1 MSNMFKPTYSVAM
14 KPNNLVWKVLA
25 VIYVSVFTLIIVL
38 AYNHALPEYL
48 TQNDKAGHIFL
59 YGLATFLGQMAG
71 KRRTFKLA
79 NWKLPLFPFVFSIF
93 TLIEELCQSLSPNR
107 TFDIGDLVA
116 SCIGILIG
124 YGLAEIGK
132 PSSE

>member
-1 MSNMFKPTYSVAM
+1 M

-25 VIYVSVFTLIIVL
+25 VIYLSVFALIIVL
-38 AYNHALPEYL
+38 AYNRALPEYL

-59 YGLATFLGQMAG
+59 YGLATFLGQMVSNH
-71 KRRTFKLA
+71 RTFKLA
-79 NWKLPLFPFVFSIF
+79 AWTLPMFPLVFSIF
-93 TLIEELCQSLSPNR
+93 TLVEEWSQSLSPNR
-107 TFDIGDLVA
+107 TFDIGDLAA
-116 SCIGILIG
+116 SCLGILIG